1 MVTVATRRA
10 TKDAWHRLVH
20 FVVAVAACGGLVTS
34 CGPAVTAQPI
44 GQFGGRA
51 VLGISNGTPLAV
63 TLFVNDQAVGTAI
76 QGAAFEPLDFASL
89 PPQPWTVEARA
100 PSGRVLTSMEVRP
113 DAGLTLNSESGRI
126 IRSCLDGVSPSAT
139 LSTTTTKVRINPSE
153 ASQASSRGSDVSLA
167 IMSRTNASL

>member
-1 MVTVATRRA
+1 MTVATRRA
-10 TKDAWHRLVH
+10 TKDAWHRLVR
-20 FVVAVAACGGLVTS
+20 FVVAVSACGGLVTS

-63 TLFVNDQAVGTAI
+63 PLFVNDQAVGTAI

-100 PSGRVLTSMEVRP
+100 PSERVLTSMEVRP
-113 DAGLTLNSESGRI
+113 DSVPVRDGGVTFTGTFGRVDLSCGRI
-126 IRSCLDGVSPSAT
+126 TIWAGYFQPSGPVPASPAGT
-139 LSTTTTKVRINPSE
+139 AGDCEP
-153 ASQASSRGSDVSLA
+153 
-167 IMSRTNASL
+167 